1 MRTSPVLSAL
11 GTGTL
16 AFGLVIAAAPGTL
29 AAAPWHTAPTVDT
42 PATADGLLA
51 AMERDLGVSPHEAEE
66 LLEAQGEAFGL
77 ARAAARAAGDAY
89 GGSVFDTDTK
99 ELTVLVT
106 ERGAE
111 AAVEAIGVGSRLVD
125 HGTEGLDAIVEALNG
140 AEEAAPSEVTG
151 WYTDVESDTVVIEV
165 MEGGTAD
172 AFIDSAGIDASAVT
186 VTETDER
193 PELLGEIAGG
203 LPYHTSSGG
212 RCSMGFTAFDGAGR
226 VGFVTAGHCGTVG
239 TTVTFGSSG
248 TGRFDYSS
256 FPGSDVAFVRATS
269 RVSAYPGV
277 YRRNAGGYEDVRGS
291 SEAPI
296 GASVCHSGATT
307 GWHCGTIQARNQT
320 VFYPQGTVRG
330 LTRTNVCAEPG
341 DSGGPFI
348 SSGQAQGVTSG
359 GSGNCASGG
368 TTFFQPLNPALNTWG
383 LRLAT
388 V

>member
-11 GTGTL
+11 GTGAL
-16 AFGLVIAAAPGTL
+16 AFGLVIAAAPGAL
-29 AAAPWHTAPTVDT
+29 AAGSERTAPSAHT
-42 PATADGLLA
+42 PATADDLLT
-51 AMERDLGVSPHEAEE
+51 AMERDLGLSQHEAEE

-89 GGSVFDTDTK
+89 GGSVFDPDTA

-106 ERGAE
+106 DRGAE
-111 AAVEAIGVGSRLVD
+111 AAVEAVGADSRVVD
-125 HGTEGLDAIVEALNG
+125 HGTEGLGAIVEELNG
-140 AEEAAPSEVTG
+140 VEDATPPEVTG
-151 WYTDVESDTVVIEV
+151 WYADVESDTVVIEV

-193 PELLGEIAGG
+193 PELLDEIAGG
-203 LPYHTSSGG
+203 LPYRTSSGG
-212 RCSMGFTAFDGAGR
+212 RCSMGFTAFDGADR

-248 TGRFDYSS
+248 TGRFDHSS
-256 FPGSDVAFVRATS
+256 FPGSDIAFVRATS
-269 RVSAYPGV
+269 PVSAYPGI
-277 YRRNAGGYEDVRGS
+277 RRPGGYEDVRGW
-291 SEAPI
+291 SEAPV
-296 GASVCHSGATT
+296 GASVCRFGATT

-320 VFYPQGTVRG
+320 VFYPQGAVRG

-359 GSGNCASGG
+359 GSGNCAFGG
-368 TTFFQPLNPALNTWG
+368 TTFFQPLNQALNAWG